1 MKGLISE
8 YQEFGNRNDGYQCR
22 KTRSAG
28 FRPMRVKPKTVET
41 IFSWYHNILL
51 APVALLVSAS
61 WDKLRKLIVPSVYLH
76 STQELTPVVGNGDL
90 QSHRCRSWQIFGDAK
105 EFCPNSPNLPEKI
118 KQKSP
123 PKKCQFGR
131 HFFQIKACWKPFL
144 LKFSGVCEVSQR
156 FFPNFV
162 GFCPNFRGFC
172 PDFNQI
178 GTFDG
183 AVAPPAPPLP
193 TLVYRI
199 DPISMV
205 KKSCVTENVF

>member
-8 YQEFGNRNDGYQCR
+8 YQEFGNRNDGFQCR

-90 QSHRCRSWQIFGDAK
+90 QSHRCRSWQILGDAK

-131 HFFQIKACWKPFL
+131 HSF
-144 LKFSGVCEVSQR
+144 
-156 FFPNFV
+156 
-162 GFCPNFRGFC
+162 
-172 PDFNQI
+172 
-178 GTFDG
+178 
-183 AVAPPAPPLP
+183 
-193 TLVYRI
+193 
-199 DPISMV
+199 
-205 KKSCVTENVF
+205 

>member
-1 MKGLISE
+1 MSIRAPFFSNQSML
-8 YQEFGNRNDGYQCR
+8 
-22 KTRSAG
+22 
-28 FRPMRVKPKTVET
+28 ET
-41 IFSWYHNILL
+41 IF
-51 APVALLVSAS
+51 A
-61 WDKLRKLIVPSVYLH
+61 
-76 STQELTPVVGNGDL
+76 Q
-90 QSHRCRSWQIFGDAK
+90 
-105 EFCPNSPNLPEKI
+105 
-118 KQKSP
+118 
-123 PKKCQFGR
+123 
-131 HFFQIKACWKPFL
+131 
-144 LKFSGVCEVSQR
+144 FSGVCEVSQR